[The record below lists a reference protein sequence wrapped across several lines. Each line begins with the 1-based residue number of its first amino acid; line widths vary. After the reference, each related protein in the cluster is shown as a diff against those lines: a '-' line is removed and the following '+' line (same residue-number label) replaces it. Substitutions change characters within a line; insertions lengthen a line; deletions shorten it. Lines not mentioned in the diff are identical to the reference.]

1 MKNQVFDT
9 VVIGGGASGL
19 AAAIFAAKNGC
30 RVLVLEQKDKLCKK
44 IYATGNGKCNFT
56 NKYWQPAYFRGSD
69 FSFAEPVLRAF
80 SLEDTLAFFKEI
92 GVYPKERN
100 GYYYPASEQAASVA
114 ESLSRE
120 AKRLRVEC
128 LTGVRVSRVMRSE
141 EMSCSRAN
149 GVAKEN
155 NSVHKKSTAPFA
167 AETDQGTFYGKSM
180 VLATGGKASPVHGSD
195 GSGYPFAKSFGH
207 TVIPPLPA
215 IVQLKA
221 EGKFFKTLA
230 GVRTDGKVTLHI
242 GKDIYSEEGEL
253 LFAAYGLSGIPV
265 MQVSRY
271 ASVALAQKK
280 LVTAELDLFP
290 ALAEGELAEEI
301 SRRFRVMK
309 DNAAE
314 EALAGLCNHKLNYVM
329 LQLCGLDPTKKAVA
343 YGQKEAVALAEQIK
357 HFTVKITD
365 TNGFEQ
371 AQACAG
377 GVPLSEL
384 TESMESKLVPGL
396 FVTGELADIDGTC
409 GGYNL
414 QWAWSSGAAAGKKIG
429 GTYASHSTVET
440 KH

>member
-9 VVIGGGASGL
+9 MVIGGGASGL
-19 AAAIFAAKNGC
+19 IAAVFAARCGC
-30 RVLVLEQKDKLCKK
+30 RVLVLEQKEKLCKK

-56 NKYWQPAYFRGSD
+56 NKDWQPAYFRGSD
-69 FSFAEPVLRAF
+69 SSLAEPVLCAF
-80 SLEDTLAFFKEI
+80 SLNDTLSFFKEI

-114 ESLSRE
+114 ENLVRE
-120 AKRLRVEC
+120 AERLGVEC
-128 LTGVRVSRVMRSE
+128 LTEIKVGRVY
-141 EMSCSRAN
+141 CDKNKQAD
-149 GVAKEN
+149 G
-155 NSVHKKSTAPFA
+155 SVFV
-167 AETDQGTFYGKSM
+167 AETEKGKFYGKSM
-180 VLATGGKASPVHGSD
+180 VLATGGKASPAHGSD

-230 GVRTDGKVTLHI
+230 GVRTDGRVTLHI
-242 GKDIYSEEGEL
+242 GKNIYTEEGEL

-271 ASVALAQKK
+271 ASVALSKK
-280 LVTAELDLFP
+280 LPVTAELDLFP
-290 ALAEGELAEEI
+290 ALSEGELAEEI
-301 SRRFRVMK
+301 ARRFRMMK
-309 DNAAE
+309 DSTAE

-329 LQLCGLDPTKKAVA
+329 LQKCSLEPTKKACT
-343 YGQKEAVALAEQIK
+343 YGKKDAALLAENIK

-365 TNGFEQ
+365 TNGYEQ
-371 AQACAG
+371 AQACTG

-384 TESMESKLVPGL
+384 TESMESKLVTGL
-396 FVTGELADIDGTC
+396 FITGELADIDGTC

-429 GTYASHSTVET
+429 GTYASHSAVET